1 MVLEHLFPDNWLEK
15 KFTFSILLASGYSL
29 IGIILARLLFGA
41 NSGLA
46 SVMFTAILLIPSLRK
61 LFEAEERRE
70 EKEKKFS
77 LKELYKDNKHLIKA
91 YVGIFAGVYLTYFL
105 VSFISMNLGFDT
117 FSIFKEQVFLDTAL
131 KGRATFS
138 SGMFWSILHNNWWVL
153 VACFLLSLI
162 SGNGATFFVV
172 WNASAWAVIFAVR
185 GTMAAQVTSYSPV
198 AAAALLI
205 MITLPHVILEGGAY
219 ILAGIA
225 GAILSD
231 DVISDAKDLKKFLG
245 GTVIA
250 GLGFWFVNY
259 VLKTFFHAT
268 GAWLYILRMTA
279 FLGLLYAVSRTFH
292 DKRHKE
298 VFVYNYWLFAIAL
311 AVFIVGAIVETIV
324 LGNSNTLNFIYSAA
338 YQAAIG

>member
-70 EKEKKFS
+70 EREKKFT

-91 YVGIFAGVYLTYFL
+91 YLGIFIGVYVTYFL
-105 VSFISMNLGFDT
+105 VSFISMKLGLDT
-117 FSIFKEQVFLDTAL
+117 YSIFKEQVFLDTAL

-138 SGMFWSILHNNWWVL
+138 SDMFWSILHNNWWVL

-162 SGNGATFFVV
+162 SGSGATFFVV

-185 GTMAAQVTSYSPV
+185 SNLAAQVTTFSPEG
-198 AAAALLI
+198 AAAMLVL
-205 MITLPHVILEGGAY
+205 ITLPHVLLEGGAY

-231 DVISDAKDLKKFLG
+231 DVISDAKDLKKFL
-245 GTVIA
+245 A
-250 GLGFWFVNY
+250 GAVLAGAGFWLVNY
-259 VLKTFFHAT
+259 TLKAFMEMSAS
-268 GAWLYILRMTA
+268 LYVLRMTA
-279 FLGLLYAVSRTFH
+279 FLGFLYLISRTFH
-292 DKRHKE
+292 DKKHKE
-298 VFVYNYWLFAIAL
+298 VFIYNYWLFAIAL
-311 AVFIVGAIVETIV
+311 LVFVVGALVETFV

-338 YQAAIG
+338 YQAAG